1 MYLINTRRKSMS
13 SKTPQERLEIKEF
26 ILDANLFLI
35 SNSLYTV
42 TIISL
47 FMYYIICILFY
58 QGNIDFFLFLSS
70 TSIFILMMFFA
81 LIGCKSI
88 YTQKK
93 YIRRL
98 DTVFEDIEFEDFSDE
113 KQ

>member
-1 MYLINTRRKSMS
+1 MTKN
-13 SKTPQERLEIKEF
+13 KTPQERLEIKEF

-35 SNSLYTV
+35 SNSLYAV

-58 QGNIDFFLFLSS
+58 KDSVDLFLFLSS
-70 TSIFILMMFFA
+70 TSIFILMIFFA

-88 YTQKK
+88 HTQKK

-98 DTVFEDIEFEDFSDE
+98 DTVFEDIEIGENNVWISR
-113 KQ
+113 KRRV